1 MHTVIVSASPRVH
14 LLCLENAFSLQVFTT
29 YGSYNSLP
37 LKQGTPNFDGR
48 AYEKGTLC
56 SLSLSL
62 YYSNS
67 GPVCYL
73 PSTSEEASL
82 MRDEWPMV

>member
-37 LKQGTPNFDGR
+37 LKKEPQ
-48 AYEKGTLC
+48 TLMGGHIIKAPLAPY
-56 SLSLSL
+56 LSLSL
-62 YYSNS
+62 YYSI
-67 GPVCYL
+67 
-73 PSTSEEASL
+73 
-82 MRDEWPMV
+82 

>member
-1 MHTVIVSASPRVH
+1 MHTVIVFASPHVH

-48 AYEKGTLC
+48 AYDKGTPC
-56 SLSLSL
+56 SLSLSIIQFRTCVL
-62 YYSNS
+62 LTIYFRRSFS
-67 GPVCYL
+67 
-73 PSTSEEASL
+73 
-82 MRDEWPMV
+82 DER